1 MSRPSGLRKF
11 VGPPGPA
18 PARGAPSPVPPGTA
32 AAAPAAAPAAGLPGS
47 GPRAQTAPDQAVP
60 GPLQAALGTP
70 PGPQDDAEEH
80 CEFCA
85 TGIPSEHGH
94 VADLEQSSL
103 ACACRACYL
112 LFTAVSIRG
121 DDPPEP
127 PAISTRRDDPALR
140 SPGGLPP
147 EPPAPGSPGSER
159 TPRRG
164 ASPRRGLGRYR
175 SVPDRYLRDSSRPMS
190 AMEWDELQIPVGL
203 AFFLNSSE
211 RGLGGFY
218 PSPAG
223 ATECT
228 LDLAAWQRLAAAYPL
243 LDAAEPDVEAVLLCR
258 ESHASEVEYF
268 IVPIDVC
275 YELAGR
281 MRMLWKGF
289 DGGSEARA
297 SIEEFLAGVRT
308 RAREAPASAAS
319 QQDAH
324 HG

>member
-1 MSRPSGLRKF
+1 VSRPSGLRRF

-18 PARGAPSPVPPGTA
+18 PARDAPSPDPPA
-32 AAAPAAAPAAGLPGS
+32 QALPD
-47 GPRAQTAPDQAVP
+47 PQVLPDPV
-60 GPLQAALGTP
+60 QAALSTAP
-70 PGPQDDAEEH
+70 APRDDAEEH

-85 TGIPSEHGH
+85 TGIPSAHGH

-112 LFTAVSIRG
+112 LFTAAAAGR
-121 DDPPEP
+121 
-127 PAISTRRDDPALR
+127 
-140 SPGGLPP
+140 
-147 EPPAPGSPGSER
+147 
-159 TPRRG
+159 
-164 ASPRRGLGRYR
+164 GRYR

-228 LDLAAWQRLAAAYPL
+228 LDLAAWERLASAYPL
-243 LDAAEPDVEAVLLCR
+243 LGAAEPDVEAVLLCR
-258 ESHASEVEYF
+258 DSHASQAEYF

-308 RAREAPASAAS
+308 RAREAPASAAP

>member
-1 MSRPSGLRKF
+1 VSRPSGLRKF

-18 PARGAPSPVPPGTA
+18 PARGAPSPAPPA
-32 AAAPAAAPAAGLPGS
+32 QALPD
-47 GPRAQTAPDQAVP
+47 PQVLPDPV
-60 GPLQAALGTP
+60 QAALGTAP
-70 PGPQDDAEEH
+70 APRDDAEEH

-112 LFTAVSIRG
+112 LFTQAGQAWGDSPPASPASPSPEGARPFARG
-121 DDPPEP
+121 DDPP
-127 PAISTRRDDPALR
+127 LR

-147 EPPAPGSPGSER
+147 EPPAPESPGSEGTPLR
-159 TPRRG
+159 GAPPRRG
-164 ASPRRGLGRYR
+164 SARYR

-243 LDAAEPDVEAVLLCR
+243 LGAAEPDVEAVLLCR
-258 ESHASEVEYF
+258 ESHASEAEYF

-297 SIEEFLAGVRT
+297 SIEEFLAGVRK
-308 RAREAPASAAS
+308 RAKDASPGE
-319 QQDAH
+319 QDSAH
-324 HG
+324 G

>member
-1 MSRPSGLRKF
+1 VLPD
-11 VGPPGPA
+11 
-18 PARGAPSPVPPGTA
+18 PV
-32 AAAPAAAPAAGLPGS
+32 
-47 GPRAQTAPDQAVP
+47 
-60 GPLQAALGTP
+60 QAALSTAP
-70 PGPQDDAEEH
+70 APRDDAEEH

-112 LFTAVSIRG
+112 LFTAAQAGR
-121 DDPPEP
+121 
-127 PAISTRRDDPALR
+127 
-140 SPGGLPP
+140 
-147 EPPAPGSPGSER
+147 
-159 TPRRG
+159 
-164 ASPRRGLGRYR
+164 GRYR
-175 SVPDRYLRDSSRPMS
+175 SVPDRYLRDSTRPMP

-228 LDLAAWQRLAAAYPL
+228 LDLAAWERLAGRYPL
-243 LDAAEPDVEAVLLCR
+243 LGAAEPDVEAVLLCR
-258 ESHASEVEYF
+258 DSHASEAEYF

-289 DGGSEARA
+289 DGGTQARA
-297 SIEEFLAGVRT
+297 SIEEFLAGVRK
-308 RAREAPASAAS
+308 RAREAPAA
-319 QQDAH
+319 QQDPR

>member
-1 MSRPSGLRKF
+1 VSRPSGLRRF

-18 PARGAPSPVPPGTA
+18 PARDAPSPDPPA
-32 AAAPAAAPAAGLPGS
+32 QALPD
-47 GPRAQTAPDQAVP
+47 PQVLPDPV
-60 GPLQAALGTP
+60 QAALSSAP
-70 PGPQDDAEEH
+70 APRDDAEEH

-85 TGIPSEHGH
+85 TGIPSAHGH

-121 DDPPEP
+121 DYPPEP
-127 PAISTRRDDPALR
+127 PAISTRRDDP
-140 SPGGLPP
+140 P
-147 EPPAPGSPGSER
+147 EPPGSPASAGTPLR
-159 TPRRG
+159 GAPPRRG
-164 ASPRRGLGRYR
+164 SARYR

-228 LDLAAWQRLAAAYPL
+228 LDLAAWERLASAYPL
-243 LDAAEPDVEAVLLCR
+243 LGAAEPDVEAVLLCR
-258 ESHASEVEYF
+258 DSHASQAEYF

-308 RAREAPASAAS
+308 RAREAPASAAP
-319 QQDAH
+319 QQDAR

>member
-1 MSRPSGLRKF
+1 VSRPSGLRKF

-18 PARGAPSPVPPGTA
+18 AARGAP
-32 AAAPAAAPAAGLPGS
+32 APAPPAQALPD
-47 GPRAQTAPDQAVP
+47 PQILPEPV
-60 GPLQAALGTP
+60 QAALST
-70 PGPQDDAEEH
+70 GPRDDAEEH

-85 TGIPSEHGH
+85 TGIPPVHGH

-112 LFTAVSIRG
+112 LFTAAAAGR
-121 DDPPEP
+121 
-127 PAISTRRDDPALR
+127 
-140 SPGGLPP
+140 
-147 EPPAPGSPGSER
+147 
-159 TPRRG
+159 
-164 ASPRRGLGRYR
+164 GRYK

-190 AMEWDELQIPVGL
+190 AAEWDELQIPVGL

-211 RGLGGFY
+211 RGVGGFY

-228 LDLAAWQRLAAAYPL
+228 LDLAAWERLAAAYPL

-258 ESHASEVEYF
+258 ESHASQVEYF

-297 SIEEFLAGVRT
+297 SIEEFLAGVRK
-308 RAREAPASAAS
+308 RSREAPAAGPTSSASAPA
-319 QQDAH
+319 QQDTH

>member
-1 MSRPSGLRKF
+1 VSRPSGLRKF
-11 VGPPGPA
+11 VGPPAPA
-18 PARGAPSPVPPGTA
+18 PAQGAPSPAPPAPPGA
-32 AAAPAAAPAAGLPGS
+32 AVAAPATAPAS
-47 GPRAQTAPDQAVP
+47 GPPAQALPA
-60 GPLQAALGTP
+60 PLQAALGTA
-70 PGPQDDAEEH
+70 PGPQYDPEEH

-94 VADLEQSSL
+94 VADLEQSRL

-112 LFTAVSIRG
+112 LFTAPQAGRG
-121 DDPPEP
+121 K
-127 PAISTRRDDPALR
+127 
-140 SPGGLPP
+140 
-147 EPPAPGSPGSER
+147 
-159 TPRRG
+159 
-164 ASPRRGLGRYR
+164 YR
-175 SVPDRYLRDSSRPMS
+175 SIPDRYLRDSSRPMS

-203 AFFLNSSE
+203 AFFLNSSG

-228 LDLAAWQRLAAAYPL
+228 LDLAAWERLAAAYPL
-243 LDAAEPDVEAVLLCR
+243 LGAAESDVEAVLLCR
-258 ESHASEVEYF
+258 DSHAPEVEYF

-297 SIEEFLAGVRT
+297 GIDDFLAGVRKH
-308 RAREAPASAAS
+308 AREAGRGS
-319 QQDAH
+319 
-324 HG
+324 GNG